1 MSGDGGNSDLHISRE
16 ALQDVTKGLD
26 AAIEELE
33 GLGSQTSAHRG
44 SGFVDLDMSAME
56 AGDPQLTHTFHDFC
70 DRWEWGVRRL
80 VLEASALAEKL
91 HLAAGVVREEDEYRA
106 GTFKVVANSAIG
118 NPHADEETITDPKMG
133 YGDMLSQWKPN
144 SDESVAR
151 MQEDVKQSW
160 KETAAASY
168 NSGTGREWNERAMDA
183 AGVSEG
189 DRDRMR
195 DLMEE
200 NAAQGRDAQEARD
213 AAHQRAVWNGEKG

>member
-1 MSGDGGNSDLHISRE
+1 MSGDGGNSDLHIGRE
-16 ALQDVTKGLD
+16 ALQDVTKGLN

-91 HLAAGVVREEDEYRA
+91 HLAAGVVREEDDYRA
-106 GTFKVVANSAIG
+106 GTFKVVTNAAIG
-118 NPHADEETITDPKMG
+118 NPHADEETIADPKMG
-133 YGDMLSQWKPN
+133 YGDLMSQWKLN
-144 SDESVAR
+144 DDESVTR
-151 MQEDVKQSW
+151 MKEDVQQTW
-160 KETAAASY
+160 KETAASS
-168 NSGTGREWNERAMDA
+168 NTGMARQWSELEMDA

-189 DRDRMR
+189 DQAKVRDAV
-195 DLMEE
+195 EQ
-200 NAAQGRDAQEARD
+200 NAAQGRDAQEARE
-213 AAHQRAVWNGEKG
+213 AEHQRAVWNGEKG